1 MTRLFIPPLGT
12 EIELAADWHFRLFDE
27 HRNDKMINLLAPPRP
42 QRAIDGFWGLSREER
57 ADAMNESG
65 WEREGGPFQPG
76 DDHSCYG
83 VAKFAPIMLPAGT
96 KLKIQRIYIRQGQKG
111 FDSVTFTVS
120 GLPADAADKVPALA
134 KKKPK
139 DVGRFWV
146 KLEDANQMA
155 VTSPIEPVF
164 PAEIHFSHSVA
175 DDEKFNADGLF
186 FLGAGICDGKEV
198 HCFARPS
205 AVARK

>member
-57 ADAMNESG
+57 ADTLNKSG
-65 WEREGGPFQPG
+65 WQREGGPFTP
-76 DDHSCYG
+76 DDDVSHYG
-83 VAKFAPIMLPAGT
+83 VSKFATVSLPAGT
-96 KLKIQRIYIRQGQKG
+96 KLKVQRIYIRQGQKG

-120 GLPADAADKVPALA
+120 GLPADAGDKAPALV

-139 DVGRFWV
+139 DIGRFWV
-146 KLEDANQMA
+146 KLADANQI
-155 VTSPIEPVF
+155 VTTS
-164 PAEIHFSHSVA
+164 
-175 DDEKFNADGLF
+175 
-186 FLGAGICDGKEV
+186 
-198 HCFARPS
+198 
-205 AVARK
+205 